1 MKNIF
6 SLIVAV
12 ILGIVAVLAIMSYV
26 KKIQSKYEG
35 MKEDIAVAA
44 VPIEENTVITAD
56 MIMKWSVEKKLK
68 TPDMVTWNQ
77 AKDLLN
83 RTVKKSMMRT
93 QAFTWSDIGEEIP
106 KEILAQRVE
115 KGSRALTLSIS
126 GQTAVMDMIHPND
139 QVDLVGTFE
148 IPRVE
153 TRSVPM
159 PDGRIGKVEVAT
171 KEEASFVLLQ
181 NVTVLAVG
189 QRYDK
194 DATGGNLTVVVTPE
208 EAIYLVFASQN
219 GKITSI
225 LRNPEDVTDLANI
238 QVINYEKMLDMAA
251 LEGLNQK
258 RKQKIIE
265 EIKGGVSKEEL
276 IESEK

>member
-44 VPIEENTVITAD
+44 VPIEENTIITAD

-83 RTVKKSMMRT
+83 RTVKKSMMQT

-106 KEILAQRVE
+106 KEILAQKVE
-115 KGSRALTLSIS
+115 KGSRALTLSVS

-148 IPRVE
+148 IPRIE

-159 PDGRIGKVEVAT
+159 PDGRVGKMEVET

-194 DATGGNLTVVVTPE
+194 DATAGNLTVVVTPE
-208 EAIYLVFASQN
+208 EAIYLIFASQN
-219 GKITSI
+219 GKLTSI
-225 LRNPEDVTDLANI
+225 LRNPEDVTDLTNI

-265 EIKGGVSKEEL
+265 EIKGGISKEEL
-276 IESEK
+276 IESSK